1 MKVILIEHYP
11 KYDDCIEKVGVAINM
26 EVAEEYVNELQ
37 KKYPYTYV
45 GRFSFE
51 EFDLIDTIKE

>member
-11 KYDDCIEKVGVAINM
+11 KYDDCIEKVGIAINM
-26 EVAEEYVNELQ
+26 DAAKEHVDELQ
-37 KKYPYTYV
+37 KKYHYAYV

-51 EFDLIDTIKE
+51 EFDVIGI